1 MLLTQLA
8 LISKILLTLFW
19 FFPLLFLSKNRL
31 EKLGVPEINLLVF
44 VRLLGAAFF
53 ALLVGYVLG
62 LYDLTQGR
70 FPKNTVVVGI
80 VSNGLACLILI
91 YFIAAGR
98 LNEWQG
104 IARIAMKASMVLTGL
119 ITVSLIAG
127 LIKDYN

>member
-8 LISKILLTLFW
+8 LITKILLTLFW

-31 EKLGVPEINLLVF
+31 EKLGVPEINLPVF
-44 VRLLGAAFF
+44 IRLLGAAFF
-53 ALLVGYVLG
+53 ALFVGYGLG
-62 LYDLTQGR
+62 LYDSTQGQ

-80 VSNGLACLILI
+80 VSNGFASLILI

-104 IARIAMKASMVLTGL
+104 IARAAIKASMLLTGL
-119 ITVSLIAG
+119 ITVSLIAA

>member
-31 EKLGVPEINLLVF
+31 EELGVPEINPLVF

-80 VSNGLACLILI
+80 ASNGLASLILI

-104 IARIAMKASMVLTGL
+104 IARTAMKASMVLTGL